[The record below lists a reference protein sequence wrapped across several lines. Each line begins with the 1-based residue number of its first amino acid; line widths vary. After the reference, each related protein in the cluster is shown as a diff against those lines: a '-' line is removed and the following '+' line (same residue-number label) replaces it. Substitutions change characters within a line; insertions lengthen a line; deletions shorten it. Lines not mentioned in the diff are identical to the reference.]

1 MNEKQLAKFNKMSYS
16 EKKAQTKKL
25 LKQARIFSIATLAG
39 VGLVIGCATT
49 WLATSASKSKNLR
62 EFERENGIDYLG
74 HVEQVK
80 AEELEKLQE
89 SVLAE
94 EISFEEYEDAKS
106 NIETP
111 SEMEYLQTLE
121 PDVLEE
127 YNKLD
132 QDLNKTLAYGFVG
145 TAFVSTAP
153 AIACAAMSD
162 KKVKEFKEYQK
173 MGY

>member
-1 MNEKQLAKFNKMSYS
+1 MNKKQLAKFNKMSYS

-74 HVEQVK
+74 YVEQVK

-121 PDVLEE
+121 PEVLKE
-127 YNKLD
+127 YNKLN
-132 QDLNKTLAYGFVG
+132 QDLNKLLLMVLSGRLLLAPLPPLRAQPCL
-145 TAFVSTAP
+145 TE
-153 AIACAAMSD
+153 
-162 KKVKEFKEYQK
+162 K
-173 MGY
+173 

>member
-1 MNEKQLAKFNKMSYS
+1 MNEKQLAKFNKMSYT

-25 LKQARIFSIATLAG
+25 LKQARIFSIAPLAG
-39 VGLVIGCATT
+39 VGLVFGCATA

-74 HVEQVK
+74 YVEQVK
-80 AEELEKLQE
+80 AEELERLQ
-89 SVLAE
+89 SYVLSGDM
-94 EISFEEYEDAKS
+94 SFEQYEANK
-106 NIETP
+106 NHLETP

-121 PDVLEE
+121 PEVLEE

-153 AIACAAMSD
+153 AIACAAISD
-162 KKVKEFKEYQK
+162 KKIKEFKEYQK